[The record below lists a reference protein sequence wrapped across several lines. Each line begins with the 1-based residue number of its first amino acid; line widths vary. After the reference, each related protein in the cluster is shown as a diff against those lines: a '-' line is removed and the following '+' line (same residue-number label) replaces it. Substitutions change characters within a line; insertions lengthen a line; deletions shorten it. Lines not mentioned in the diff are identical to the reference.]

1 MLVAVALVVSVG
13 DPGRIAWVRTFF
25 VIFGSLLIQALP
37 FVLLGALA
45 AALVEVFVPIG
56 VFEKLGD
63 LPRPLQLPAAALAGI
78 AFPICECGS
87 VPVARRLMQRGL
99 MPSAAVTFMLAAP
112 VLNPVVI
119 ASTFVAFRGR
129 TTLWTMV
136 GGRFLLGMLVA
147 IAVGWVVG
155 NRSKDELLK
164 PNPEEAHEHLL
175 ELGRPEA
182 RWRRFFVHLG
192 NDFLFMGRYLL
203 LGATIAAAIQT
214 FLPTSLLTGLAERQV
229 VSVLAMMALA
239 AALSLCSESDAFVA
253 ASFVQFGP
261 SAMLGFLVFGPMV
274 DLKLVALYAGTFRRG
289 FARTVVLV
297 AAVGDASSARCGWGW
312 RSDERRRR
320 RADRCAGP
328 RTEAAPR
335 SAMEPQRASPGPS
348 CSPRGQGC
356 SGSCGSA
363 AARRSTCRPGRTG
376 SFPIAAVLLTAAT
389 IGRLASARVDDAEAA
404 RRARALDHG
413 PDGRAG
419 GPGAVRAGDD
429 ARDVLG
435 GQARRVLGRGV
446 RGLGRRHRQRRAHAD
461 RRGRRRDQP
470 RGRARA
476 RQAGRRDA

>member
-1 MLVAVALVVSVG
+1 MAQIAEPRRIAGLRRPADRRTVVAVGGTLVAVALVVSVG

-63 LPRPLQLPAAALAGI
+63 FPRPLQLPAAALAGL

-147 IAVGWVVG
+147 ITVGWVIG

-164 PNPEEAHEHLL
+164 PNPEEVDEHLL

-229 VSVLAMMALA
+229 VSILAMMALA

-274 DLKLVALYAGTFRRG
+274 DLKLVSLYAGTFRRG

-297 AAVGDASSARCGWGW
+297 AAV
-312 RSDERRRR
+312 
-320 RADRCAGP
+320 
-328 RTEAAPR
+328 
-335 SAMEPQRASPGPS
+335 
-348 CSPRGQGC
+348 
-356 SGSCGSA
+356 
-363 AARRSTCRPGRTG
+363 
-376 SFPIAAVLLTAAT
+376 AT
-389 IGRLASARVDDAEAA
+389 FVG
-404 RRARALDHG
+404 ALW
-413 PDGRAG
+413 
-419 GPGAVRAGDD
+419 V
-429 ARDVLG
+429 
-435 GQARRVLGRGV
+435 GV
-446 RGLGRRHRQRRAHAD
+446 AFG
-461 RRGRRRDQP
+461 
-470 RGRARA
+470 
-476 RQAGRRDA
+476 

>member
-1 MLVAVALVVSVG
+1 MAQIAEPHRSAGLGRSADRSTVVAVGATLVAVALVVSVG

-25 VIFGSLLIQALP
+25 VIFGSILIQALP

-45 AALVEVFVPIG
+45 AALVEVFVPISW
-56 VFEKLGD
+56 FEKLGV
-63 LPRPLQLPAAALAGI
+63 LPRPLQLPAAALAGL

-129 TTLWTMV
+129 TSLWTMV
-136 GGRFLLGMLVA
+136 GGLFLLGMLVA
-147 IAVGWVVG
+147 IAVGWVIG

-164 PNPEEAHEHLL
+164 PNPEEADEHLL

-192 NDFLFMGRYLL
+192 NDFLFMARFLL

-229 VSVLAMMALA
+229 LGIIAMMALA

-274 DLKLVALYAGTFRRG
+274 DLKLVALYAGTFRCG

-297 AAVGDASSARCGWGW
+297 AAV
-312 RSDERRRR
+312 
-320 RADRCAGP
+320 
-328 RTEAAPR
+328 
-335 SAMEPQRASPGPS
+335 
-348 CSPRGQGC
+348 
-356 SGSCGSA
+356 
-363 AARRSTCRPGRTG
+363 
-376 SFPIAAVLLTAAT
+376 AT
-389 IGRLASARVDDAEAA
+389 FVG
-404 RRARALDHG
+404 ALW
-413 PDGRAG
+413 
-419 GPGAVRAGDD
+419 V
-429 ARDVLG
+429 
-435 GQARRVLGRGV
+435 GV
-446 RGLGRRHRQRRAHAD
+446 AFG
-461 RRGRRRDQP
+461 
-470 RGRARA
+470 
-476 RQAGRRDA
+476 